1 MVSGDSFIEVGLA
14 GPAKK
19 RNRPKTKI
27 RNFKTNAYNN
37 IYVSWKTYLSKLD
50 QKTYPHLLPEPEA
63 PEPQYFPPQVYIFCK
78 KDKFCSGNLIRLI
91 SIFIGRRRSV
101 QATYP
106 SCS

>member
-50 QKTYPHLLPEPEA
+50 
-63 PEPQYFPPQVYIFCK
+63 
-78 KDKFCSGNLIRLI
+78 
-91 SIFIGRRRSV
+91 
-101 QATYP
+101 
-106 SCS
+106 